1 MKLSDAKC
9 RNIKPTEKIQKLT
22 DGAGLY
28 LEVKPSGAKKWRY
41 RYRIAGKETIFTIG
55 DYPTISLSEA
65 RIKRQEATEL
75 VKEGKHPTTIRQS
88 RKVKNEWESV
98 NTFQELANEWIEKN
112 KSKWSENYKRQIEI
126 NLRRYVFPSIGK
138 LPIKSVESAHI
149 LVIVQKIEK
158 QGVDK
163 RKGKKGSPSIALLV
177 KQWCGAI
184 FRYAVVTLRAEYDPA
199 APIQGA
205 ITRPRVRHHPHLEG
219 PELSGFMRALNAY
232 EERGMRQ
239 TIIALRLLL
248 LTFVRNGELR
258 LAIWDEF
265 DLENAIWRIPGERM
279 KMREPHVVPL
289 SKQAMQLLRELK
301 TFTGPFGFIFPNRST
316 ANTAM
321 SNTTINR
328 AIEYIGYKARITS
341 HGFRGTASTVLHEH
355 EWPHEIIERQLA
367 HAERN
372 SVVKAYNH
380 AQHLSKRREMMQWWA
395 DYLDEIESKALEV
408 D

>member
-1 MKLSDAKC
+1 M
-9 RNIKPTEKIQKLT
+9 
-22 DGAGLY
+22 
-28 LEVKPSGAKKWRY
+28 
-41 RYRIAGKETIFTIG
+41 
-55 DYPTISLSEA
+55 
-65 RIKRQEATEL
+65 
-75 VKEGKHPTTIRQS
+75 
-88 RKVKNEWESV
+88 
-98 NTFQELANEWIEKN
+98 
-112 KSKWSENYKRQIEI
+112 
-126 NLRRYVFPSIGK
+126 
-138 LPIKSVESAHI
+138 
-149 LVIVQKIEK
+149 
-158 QGVDK
+158 
-163 RKGKKGSPSIALLV
+163 LV

-328 AIEYIGYKARITS
+328 AIEYMGYKARITS